1 VRRFTPVELAIGAAI
16 LGSLLAVAV
25 PAFLRDL
32 HASRFVEP
40 TEGLE
45 RIGAAA
51 VAYAVVNERFP
62 ESAPLTPAV
71 PPRGKK
77 EADPPGTWD
86 GPTWKALA
94 FRPSAEGV
102 PHAYAFSFESTS
114 GGSAFVAQARGDLD
128 GDGVLS
134 TFEIRGRA
142 GHDGAPPANGAAPRA
157 TVAEGAGPMVLP
169 GMYVEAELE

>member
-1 VRRFTPVELAIGAAI
+1 MRRFTPVELAIGAAI

-45 RIGAAA
+45 RLGAAA
-51 VAYAVVNERFP
+51 VAYAVVNQRFP

-86 GPTWKALA
+86 TGTWKTLA
-94 FRPSAEGV
+94 FRPAAEGV

-134 TFEIRGRA
+134 TFEIRGRS
-142 GHDGAPPANGAAPRA
+142 GHDGTPPAASGA
-157 TVAEGAGPMVLP
+157 PMVMP

>member
-1 VRRFTPVELAIGAAI
+1 MRRFTPVEMAIGFAVI
-16 LGSLLAVAV
+16 GSVAAVAI
-25 PAFLRDL
+25 PAFVREL

-40 TEGLE
+40 VDGLQ

-51 VAYAVVNERFP
+51 VAYAEKNGRFP

-86 GPTWKALA
+86 TPAWKALD
-94 FRPSAEGV
+94 FRPAAEGV
-102 PHAYAFSFESTS
+102 PHASAFSFASDGAS
-114 GGSAFVAQARGDLD
+114 FVAQARGDLD

-134 TFEIRGRA
+134 TFEIRGFARS
-142 GHDGAPPANGAAPRA
+142 GEPPQ
-157 TVAEGAGPMVLP
+157 VVP
-169 GMYVEAELE
+169 GMYVESELE